1 MQRLAKRRLERL
13 TRPQVWET
21 IVIARAIIFLLLY
34 IVIDIFYIYLTEWVK
49 ITYIPP
55 TNESIYFQVGYNNLH
70 TTKD

>member
-1 MQRLAKRRLERL
+1 MQRLAKRRLELL

-34 IVIDIFYIYLTEWVK
+34 MVIDISYIYLTEWVK
-49 ITYIPP
+49 TTYILP